1 MGHLWVCIPVTILK
15 KNYAVQKLKF
25 LIKDFFSK
33 CGQIHSFLLIWS
45 HLPKKSLMGNF
56 FFCAVLEDPQKES
69 YECSLFVQ
77 LLDTYSSKVAAV
89 LQLFPKKDSA
99 TGFFMGTLCE
109 ISHNSFFRVLLE
121 SS

>member
-1 MGHLWVCIPVTILK
+1 MWPNSQFSADLVTFTEEIL
-15 KNYAVQKLKF
+15 NGKL
-25 LIKDFFSK
+25 L
-33 CGQIHSFLLIWS
+33 
-45 HLPKKSLMGNF
+45 
-56 FFCAVLEDPQKES
+56 FCAVLEDPQKES

-77 LLDTYSSKVAAV
+77 LLDTSSSKVAAV